1 MFHSFKCATMKRFDI
16 KMVLLIGILFGC
28 FFAMVNG
35 QPVRLVGKSVGTLD
49 TVFANNKLPHSDLVK
64 DVHVRYAT
72 LIYANHSYKSIKL
85 LDREVIT
92 NGNTFTVVQK
102 LYDGASVN
110 IDSVLIEKNTLAP
123 IESYSNISTSLDS
136 FGYHGNRV
144 KGMMIPIAGGKQQS
158 GRNVDTLLAH
168 PLFNG
173 LAYIET
179 YQVLNYKKGVPFIL
193 GQYVP
198 GHNVTFERVEY
209 VSDEK
214 VSIAGVEV
222 PAIKLN
228 IQKTSQVSI
237 QCWLNAKSHEV
248 LKIEGQFPAFTY
260 SLVQVAD

>member
-1 MFHSFKCATMKRFDI
+1 MTNRQQRS
-16 KMVLLIGILFGC
+16 
-28 FFAMVNG
+28 
-35 QPVRLVGKSVGTLD
+35 LVSKSADSPD
-49 TVFANNKLPHSDLVK
+49 TVFANTQLPHSDLIK
-64 DVHVRYAT
+64 DTHVRYAM

-92 NGNTFTVVQK
+92 NGNTLTVVQK

-110 IDSVLIEKNTLAP
+110 IDSVLVEKNTLAP
-123 IESYSNISTSLDS
+123 VESYSSITTSLDS
-136 FGYHGNRV
+136 FGYRGNAV
-144 KGMMIPIAGGKQQS
+144 KGTMIPVAGGKQQA
-158 GRNVDTLLAH
+158 GRNVDTLLAK

-173 LAYIET
+173 LVYVET
-179 YQVLNYKKGVPFIL
+179 YQSLNYKKGVPFFL

-214 VSIAGVEV
+214 VTIAGVEV

-228 IQKTSQVSI
+228 IQKNSQVSI

-248 LKIEGQFPAFTY
+248 LKIEGRFPAFTY
-260 SLVQVAD
+260 ALVQVAD